1 MFLIRLFR
9 FLSGYVVFSGKGGFP
24 ERFINLC
31 SMNGISLWDA
41 KSSSGTL
48 HAKTSIKGYKRLRP
62 CAKKSGMKIR
72 IAEKCGLPFILAP
85 YIRRKG
91 LFAGIVI
98 SAVITALLSSTVWT
112 VEVLGN
118 ERFTQEQ
125 IIAIAEHYGVRT
137 GAFRHTLNLKDIR
150 TSIKG
155 EVDGISWFS
164 VVVDGSHVVLH
175 VSETEGSTEIIDST
189 KPCNIVS
196 GIDGEVLRIETQQG
210 TAAVLPGNAVTKGD
224 LLISGVTEKPDGSV
238 SFAHARGT
246 AIIRTKYTHEATLP
260 ATINIQ
266 KPTEIKQTFTLSIF
280 GLEIPLFFR
289 QSVECIRQDRQFLSY
304 KGTVLPIGIISNT
317 YAQHISEDII
327 LTQPQS
333 SLLSSFLAF
342 TSEKEI
348 MKDAAPETKTV
359 NINRNDNG
367 TQIVTEHIVHKKTG
381 IENYFEVTES
391 NN

>member
-41 KSSSGTL
+41 KSSSGIL
-48 HAKTSIKGYKRLRP
+48 HAKTSIKGYKRLRK

-72 IAEKCGLPFILAP
+72 ISEKCGLPFILAP

-98 SAVITALLSSTVWT
+98 SAVITALLSSAVWT

-118 ERFTQEQ
+118 ERFTEEQ
-125 IIAIAEHYGVRT
+125 IITIAEHYGVRT

-150 TSIKG
+150 TSIKA
-155 EVDGISWFS
+155 EIDGISWFS

-175 VSETEGSTEIIDST
+175 VSETDGSTEIIDNK
-189 KPCNIVS
+189 KPCNILS

-238 SFAHARGT
+238 SFSHARGT
-246 AIIRTKYTHEATLP
+246 AIIRTKYSHKVTLP
-260 ATINIQ
+260 ETINIQ
-266 KPTEIKQTFTLSIF
+266 KSAEVKKTFTLSLF
-280 GLEIPLFFR
+280 GLDIPLFFR
-289 QSVECIRQDRQFLSY
+289 QSADCIRQDRQFISY
-304 KGTVLPIGIISNT
+304 KDTILPIGIISNT
-317 YAQHISEDII
+317 YAEYISQDII
-327 LTQPQS
+327 LTPTQS
-333 SLLSSFLAF
+333 SLLTSFLAF
-342 TSEKEI
+342 THEKEI

-359 NINRNDNG
+359 NINKNDNR
-367 TQIVTEHIVHKKTG
+367 TQIVTEYIVHKKTG
-381 IENYFEVTES
+381 IENYFEVTEL